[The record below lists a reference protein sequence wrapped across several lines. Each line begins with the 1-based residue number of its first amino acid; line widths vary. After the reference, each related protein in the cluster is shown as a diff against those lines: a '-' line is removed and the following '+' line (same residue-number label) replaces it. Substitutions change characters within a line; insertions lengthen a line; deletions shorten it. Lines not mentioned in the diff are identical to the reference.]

1 MELLQS
7 PVIQSV
13 VPAGIVSIS
22 ACAPAHRLTNAD
34 LEKMVD
40 TSDEWIRTRSGIRTR
55 HIAEPGMALSD
66 LVLPAAQAALEQ
78 AELAPA
84 DLDVIIVASVTGDM
98 PLPSTACLL
107 QHRLGATRAAA
118 FDLAAACTGFIYA
131 LTVGA
136 SLIGVGHYRH
146 ALVIGA
152 DLLSRITDYT
162 DRGTCVLLGDGGGA
176 AVLGPAPEGRGILA
190 SYLRADGGGA
200 DLLTIP
206 AGGSR
211 SPTTA
216 ETVARREH
224 YLRMN
229 GNEVYKFAVRALEEA
244 VREVLDRI
252 GASVDDVAL
261 VVPHQANLR
270 IIEASAK
277 RLGIPLDRWVI
288 NLQEYGNTSAGSIPL
303 ALDNAYRAD
312 RIHPG
317 DLIILVGFGGGLTW
331 GAVALRW

>member
-1 MELLQS
+1 MQRTLL
-7 PVIQSV
+7 PV
-13 VPAGIVSIS
+13 GITALR
-22 ACAPAHRLTNAD
+22 ACAPPRRLTNAE
-34 LEKMVD
+34 LEQIVD
-40 TSDEWIRTRSGIRTR
+40 TSDEWIRTRSGICTR
-55 HIAEPGMALSD
+55 HIADPEMALSD
-66 LVLPAAQAALEQ
+66 LLLPAARAAL
-78 AELAPA
+78 ADVHLAAA
-84 DLDVIIVASVTGDM
+84 DVDLIIVASVTGDM

-107 QHRLGATRAAA
+107 QHRLGATHAAA
-118 FDLAAACTGFIYA
+118 FDIAAACTGFIYG
-131 LTVGA
+131 LSVA
-136 SLIGVGHYRH
+136 SSLVSTGQYRN
-146 ALVIGA
+146 ALVLGG

-176 AVLGPAPEGRGILA
+176 AVLQPVSEGRGIMS
-190 SYLRADGGGA
+190 SYLRADGSGG

-211 SPTTA
+211 RPASM
-216 ETVARREH
+216 ETVAQREH

-244 VREVLDRI
+244 VCTVLERI
-252 GASVDDVAL
+252 GACVDDVAL
-261 VVPHQANLR
+261 VIPHQANLR

-303 ALDNAYRAD
+303 AFGEALEQG
-312 RIHPG
+312 RIHAG
-317 DLIILVGFGGGLTW
+317 DLVVLVGFGGGLTW